1 MDMTTCKTID
11 YERLTKECFWEYS
24 FSHAD
29 IDRFVCGGDA
39 GEKSFLFEKILS
51 SSTDLLN
58 DMELFD
64 FKDLQMLVENYQVPR
79 FNHDY
84 LSRRKN
90 IVEYY
95 FFDKPLEVQEL
106 KWMI

>member
-1 MDMTTCKTID
+1 
-11 YERLTKECFWEYS
+11 
-24 FSHAD
+24 
-29 IDRFVCGGDA
+29 
-39 GEKSFLFEKILS
+39 
-51 SSTDLLN
+51 
-58 DMELFD
+58 MELFD

-79 FNHDY
+79 FNYDY